1 MQKDAIRE
9 KITSQFHQSL
19 ADSGVEVTAI
29 PSNQLQAI
37 VNALSDGINSAF
49 EAVMESDEQVNNFSM
64 SAGNNG
70 LESMSRNMNVS
81 QNDPPEKILWTGRPY
96 MTLGTRYELTTQ
108 RLRIF
113 RGILG
118 KTLDEIELVRMRDT
132 SISQHIGER
141 ALKVGDVTIVSNDPT
156 TPEIILEN
164 IKDPLGVREM
174 IRKAMLEEKER
185 RGLHYREEM

>member
-1 MQKDAIRE
+1 MQKDAIRQT
-9 KITSQFHQSL
+9 ITSQFYQSI
-19 ADSGVEVTAI
+19 AESGVEVNAI
-29 PSNQLQAI
+29 PQSELQAI
-37 VNALSDGINSAF
+37 VNALSDGMSAAL
-49 EAVMESDEQVNNFSM
+49 EAVMEEDSQTQAFSM
-64 SAGNNG
+64 SAGSSG
-70 LESMSRNMNVS
+70 LESMDTSMRQPTNM
-81 QNDPPEKILWTGRPY
+81 DEPPERILWNGRPY
-96 MTLGTRYELTTQ
+96 MTIGTRYELTTQ

-132 SISQHIGER
+132 RISQHIGER

-174 IRKAMLEEKER
+174 
-185 RGLHYREEM
+185 EM